1 MAASQSNET
10 VFQQLHVGLVG
21 DVVAGIETQF
31 RNVQAVVDR
40 DPDLIHWT
48 LPVYPFRGSDAAER
62 YLRMLPASTRS
73 TMRQTLATAPLFA
86 RRDLDVIWTQVSLPL
101 LPWVASSRLRRHTP
115 FVYTTDCTPSLLR
128 DFKKHYGYW
137 GGRSQLKRRL
147 RDALYSYFVGRAAL
161 LNPWTSWA
169 ARSLIG
175 HYGVPESRVAVLPP
189 GVDTDFWRPGP
200 ESRRIPGKGPVRLL
214 FVGGDFE
221 RKGGD
226 LLLDVYRERLQ
237 GRVKMDL
244 VTRRPLESSAA
255 ITVHSGL
262 GPNDERL
269 LSLYQRADIFVL
281 PTRADCFSMAG
292 LEAMATGLP
301 VVICPVGGIAE
312 LFHSGREGL
321 FVPPDDGRALAQAVE
336 SLVVDPGRRVEMG
349 QRARQLATRRYSSDT
364 NTNRLLDYLGS
375 VVAATAG
382 TGLG

>member
-1 MAASQSNET
+1 MAALQRNEAG
-10 VFQQLHVGLVG
+10 FRQLHVGLVG

-31 RNVQAVVDR
+31 HNVRAVVER
-40 DPDLIHWT
+40 DPDLSHWT
-48 LPVYPFRGSDAAER
+48 LPVHPFRAGDAAER

-73 TMRQTLATAPLFA
+73 TMRQTVATAPLFA

-101 LPWVASSRLRRHTP
+101 LPWVASSRMLRHAP
-115 FVYTTDCTPSLLR
+115 FVYTTDCTPGLLR
-128 DFKKHYGYW
+128 GFKAHYGYW
-137 GGRSQLKRRL
+137 GGRSPLKQRL

-161 LNPWTSWA
+161 LIPWTSWT
-169 ARSLIG
+169 ARSLTG

-200 ESRRIPGKGPVRLL
+200 ESGRIGPKGPVRLV

-237 GRVKMDL
+237 GKVVLDL
-244 VTRRPLESSAA
+244 VTRRSMESSTA

-262 GPNDERL
+262 GPNDDRL
-269 LSLYQRADIFVL
+269 RSLYQRADIFVL

-292 LEAMATGLP
+292 LEAMAVGLP
-301 VVICPVGGIAE
+301 IVICPVGGVAE
-312 LFHSGREGL
+312 LFRPGREGL

-336 SLVVDPGRRVEMG
+336 GLVVDVARRKEMG
-349 QRARQLATRRYSSDT
+349 KRARQLAIKRYSSET
-364 NTNRLLDYLGS
+364 NTNRLLDLLRSVASATEKGRLG
-375 VVAATAG
+375 
-382 TGLG
+382 